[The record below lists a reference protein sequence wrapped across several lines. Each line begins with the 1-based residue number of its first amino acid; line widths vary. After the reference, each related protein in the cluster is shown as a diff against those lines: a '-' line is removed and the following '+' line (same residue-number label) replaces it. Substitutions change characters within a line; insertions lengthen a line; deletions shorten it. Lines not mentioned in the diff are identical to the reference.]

1 MEKKWDNVYTFKFS
15 TAIREDSVITPFMVK
30 HKMFPGRTVS
40 CSVNMEPCNSGYTCG
55 GPKALKISV
64 KVMKSSNIVVDKFT
78 LTQGQFC
85 KVMSNVYSENMSVMK
100 DK

>member
-1 MEKKWDNVYTFKFS
+1 MEKKWNNIYQFKFS
-15 TAIREDSVITPFMVK
+15 TVIREDSVITPFMVK
-30 HKMFPGRTVS
+30 HKMFPGRTVA
-40 CSVNMEPCNSGYTCG
+40 CSVNMEPCNVC

-64 KVMKSSNIVVDKFT
+64 KVMKTPNTVVDKFT